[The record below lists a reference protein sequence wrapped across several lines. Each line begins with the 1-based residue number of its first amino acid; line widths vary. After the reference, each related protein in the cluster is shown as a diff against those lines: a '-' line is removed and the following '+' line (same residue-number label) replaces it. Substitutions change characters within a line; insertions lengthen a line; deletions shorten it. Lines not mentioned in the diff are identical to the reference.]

1 MTLSAAAEVKEGVFF
16 GWCPKC
22 QTTTTVQPTP
32 EPTPITQVDPAWHED
47 NRVAK
52 EDVPYPI
59 TATELFNLLDSL
71 GLDYEFGHSFEG
83 VRVINFMVEEESEDE
98 DV

>member
-1 MTLSAAAEVKEGVFF
+1 MNENF
-16 GWCPKC
+16 
-22 QTTTTVQPTP
+22 
-32 EPTPITQVDPAWHED
+32 
-47 NRVAK
+47 NK

-59 TATELFNLLDSL
+59 TATELFDLLDSL

-98 DV
+98 GEE

>member
-1 MTLSAAAEVKEGVFF
+1 MKWYENF
-16 GWCPKC
+16 
-22 QTTTTVQPTP
+22 
-32 EPTPITQVDPAWHED
+32 
-47 NRVAK
+47 NK

-59 TATELFNLLDSL
+59 TATELFDLLDSL

-98 DV
+98 